1 MATQAKSPITVTPRK
16 SAFTGAPTTP
26 PFTDKQIAARA
37 YEIFQREGSVHG
49 NDEQHWFQAIEEL
62 TAELQVSKSSGR

>member
-1 MATQAKSPITVTPRK
+1 MATQAKSPMTATTRK

-26 PFTDKQIAARA
+26 PFTDEQIAARA